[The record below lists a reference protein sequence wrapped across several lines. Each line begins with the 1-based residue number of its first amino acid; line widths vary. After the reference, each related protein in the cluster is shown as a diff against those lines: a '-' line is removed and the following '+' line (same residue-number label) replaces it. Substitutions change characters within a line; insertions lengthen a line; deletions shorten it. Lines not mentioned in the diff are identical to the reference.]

1 MPKQTNN
8 KDKKVKESNK
18 KVKRHFFKDVKAELK
33 KVIWPTPKQL
43 FNNTVAV
50 IVIVLIVGAIVFLL
64 DFCFEQLN
72 SRGIDQLKAIVQ
84 SNDSNLVVENVE
96 SNTTANETNVES
108 NTEAEST
115 ENTTSEEN
123 TETTEDTTNVE
134 NTVNAE

>member
-1 MPKQTNN
+1 MPN

>member
-1 MPKQTNN
+1 M
-8 KDKKVKESNK
+8 
-18 KVKRHFFKDVKAELK
+18 
-33 KVIWPTPKQL
+33 
-43 FNNTVAV
+43 
-50 IVIVLIVGAIVFLL
+50 

-84 SNDSNLVVENVE
+84 SNDSDLVVENVE

>member
-84 SNDSNLVVENVE
+84 SNDSDLVVENVE